1 MTALATNYRIFDL
14 PWTPDDDESQRLK
27 KTARALL
34 LVFAALGIAIPLIP
48 MTERPPPPPLPAEVI
63 KLVLE
68 PPPPPPPKP
77 EVKKEE
83 PKPEAKPEPKPVEPP
98 KPVDRQAEARKKAEK
113 SGLLAMK
120 DQLEDLRDA
129 LEPTDMSSAPMIGRV
144 EGPSR
149 AERALV
155 TSRTG
160 VGSGGINT
168 GSLSSG
174 FGSGP
179 GNLKGHAAGTASPS
193 FADKIGDDRAAASR
207 SGSGGRAARS
217 REEIEIVFDRNK
229 SAIYALYSRARRA
242 QPQLHVR
249 RGHRRAHRVDGAQRC
264 RARAQARRAHP
275 HVPLRGQGR
284 RGDDD
289 HQAHRILPGLTA
301 NGYHS
306 APASRRGPPCASI
319 RTES

>member
-14 PWTPDDDESQRLK
+14 PWTPDDDESRRLK

-34 LVFAALGIAIPLIP
+34 LVFAALGIVIPLIP
-48 MTERPPPPPLPAEVI
+48 MSERPPPPPLPAEVV
-63 KLVLE
+63 KLILE

-168 GSLSSG
+168 GTLSAG

-193 FADKIGDDRAAASR
+193 FADKIGDDRAAPAAAA
-207 SGSGGRAARS
+207 RAARPRAAAKRS
-217 REEIEIVFDRNK
+217 RSSSTATSPRSTPSTAGHFA
-229 SAIYALYSRARRA
+229 SSPSFRARWSCSSR
-242 QPQLHVR
+242 
-249 RGHRRAHRVDGAQRC
+249 
-264 RARAQARRAHP
+264 
-275 HVPLRGQGR
+275 
-284 RGDDD
+284 
-289 HQAHRILPGLTA
+289 
-301 NGYHS
+301 
-306 APASRRGPPCASI
+306 SRRPATSPTSASC
-319 RTES
+319 RRNSTMPN

>member
-14 PWTPDDDESQRLK
+14 PWTPDDDESRRLK
-27 KTARALL
+27 KTARSLL
-34 LVFAALGIAIPLIP
+34 LVFAALGIVIPLIP
-48 MTERPPPPPLPAEVI
+48 MSERAAPPPLPEEVVR
-63 KLVLE
+63 LVLE

-193 FADKIGDDRAAASR
+193 FADKIGNDRAAASR
-207 SGSGGRAARS
+207 SGSGGKAARS

-229 SAIYALYSRARRA
+229 SAIYALYSRALRE
-242 QPQLHVR
+242 QPELQGKVVVQLTIAPSGEVTDVR
-249 RGHRRAHRVDGAQRC
+249 IVSTELNDAELERKLV
-264 RARAQARRAHP
+264 ARIRMFRFEAKDVEAMTTTKP
-275 HVPLRGQGR
+275 
-284 RGDDD
+284 
-289 HQAHRILPGLTA
+289 IEFF
-301 NGYHS
+301 
-306 APASRRGPPCASI
+306 PA
-319 RTES
+319 

>member
-229 SAIYALYSRARRA
+229 SAIYALYSRALRA
-242 QPQLHVR
+242 QPELQGKVVVQLTIAPSGEVTDVR
-249 RGHRRAHRVDGAQRC
+249 IVSTELNDAELERKLV
-264 RARAQARRAHP
+264 ARIRMFRFEDKDVEAMTTTKP
-275 HVPLRGQGR
+275 
-284 RGDDD
+284 
-289 HQAHRILPGLTA
+289 IEFF
-301 NGYHS
+301 
-306 APASRRGPPCASI
+306 PA
-319 RTES
+319 

>member
-1 MTALATNYRIFDL
+1 MTALAYNYRIFDL
-14 PWTPDDDESQRLK
+14 PWTPDEDEQQRLK

-34 LVFAALGIAIPLIP
+34 LVFAALGILIPLIP
-48 MTERPPPPPLPAEVI
+48 MSERPPPAALPEEVV

-98 KPVDRQAEARKKAEK
+98 KPVDRKEEARKKAEK

-120 DQLEDLRDA
+120 DQLEDLREA
-129 LEPTDMSSAPMIGRV
+129 LEPTEMSSAPMIGRV
-144 EGPSR
+144 EGASR
-149 AERALV
+149 AERSLV

-168 GSLSSG
+168 GRLSSG

-179 GNLKGHAAGTASPS
+179 GNLKGHSTGTAVPS
-193 FADKIGDDRAAASR
+193 FADKIGADQAQASR
-207 SGSGGRAARS
+207 SGSGGKASRS

-229 SAIYALYSRARRA
+229 SAIYALYSRALRE
-242 QPQLHVR
+242 QPELQGKVVVQLTIAPTGEVT
-249 RGHRRAHRVDGAQRC
+249 DC
-264 RARAQARRAHP
+264 
-275 HVPLRGQGR
+275 
-284 RGDDD
+284 
-289 HQAHRILPGLTA
+289 RILSTELNDAELERKLVARIRMFRFEDKDVEAMTTTKPIEFF
-301 NGYHS
+301 
-306 APASRRGPPCASI
+306 PA
-319 RTES
+319 